1 MTSVLPQLWDEG
13 LSVTL
18 DAPPSASLAAMVL
31 LLAHR
36 IGGGEWPATLN
47 RVRAALAGAD
57 ADRLVDRRDKDLAV
71 ADPAGVGGLLDRFD
85 RALDQRFL
93 HHDLDLH
100 LRQKIDHILGSAIEL
115 CMSLLTPE
123 ALGFGDGD
131 TLDAD
136 FVKRLLHL
144 VELEGFDDRLDLL
157 HRILISLNPR
167 QTASALS
174 IA

>member
-1 MTSVLPQLWDEG
+1 MRVTCGVSRLGGAKPICVA
-13 LSVTL
+13 LSTW
-18 DAPPSASLAAMVL
+18 
-31 LLAHR
+31 R
-36 IGGGEWPATLN
+36 GGGEWPPRLN
-47 RVRAALAGAD
+47 RVGAALAGAD

-71 ADPAGVGGLLDRFD
+71 ADPAGVRRLLDGFD
-85 RALDQRFL
+85 GTLDQRLL

-100 LRQKIDHILGSAIEL
+100 LRQKIDDVLGPAIEL
-115 CMSLLTPE
+115 GVALLSPE
-123 ALGFGDGD
+123 TLGLGDGD

-167 QTASALS
+167 QRPRQSPKHN
-174 IA
+174 